1 MNKSFVN
8 SFIILPIQLL
18 YVFRYLE
25 LDIDYG
31 K

>member
-1 MNKSFVN
+1 MNESLVN

>member
-8 SFIILPIQLL
+8 SFIILPLQLL

-25 LDIDYG
+25 LDINYG

>member
-8 SFIILPIQLL
+8 SFIILPLQLL
-18 YVFRYLE
+18 YVSGYLE
-25 LDIDYG
+25 LDINYG

>member
-8 SFIILPIQLL
+8 SFSILPLQLL
-18 YVFRYLE
+18 YVFGYLE
-25 LDIDYG
+25 LDINYG